1 MHSLNYHPSTVFNKH
16 ALHKKNVF
24 KDNNQPACREQVF
37 GVSCACFMLH
47 IYVFLCLCLCGWMCV
62 WCVCVST
69 CKYA

>member
-1 MHSLNYHPSTVFNKH
+1 MHSLNYHPSAVFNKH
-16 ALHKKNVF
+16 ALHKNNVF

-47 IYVFLCLCLCGWMCV
+47 IQYMYFYVSVCV
-62 WCVCVST
+62 GGCVCVST